1 MKSLSY
7 ILNPLRIK
15 GNKLPESLSIKG
27 VSQKADSVQSGQA
40 FFAIRGTQVDG
51 HTFIQKALDR
61 GAAVVVVDN
70 EEAFKKYPQTVWVDC
85 TRSQLAEA
93 ASAWFDH
100 PTEKF
105 SLVGVTGTNGKTTSS
120 YLLREIWENIGLK
133 TGMVGTVETLIGKE
147 KFTSTLTTPGALE
160 LQGIFSKM
168 VDAQVTHAV
177 MEVSSIALDQK
188 RVGGCHFKVGLFT
201 NFTQDHLD
209 YHGTFENYFEA
220 KLKLFRDF
228 GLPLAVLN
236 LDDEWVRRVLVQG
249 KAKQTLSF
257 SLSDPSADFYAEN
270 IHFSVSGTTAKI
282 KTPSGHFDYRSSLI
296 GAHNLA
302 NGLGALAT
310 IYGLGQDFP
319 HAVRALE
326 KAQGAPGRLERV
338 MQGEKYPSIFVDYA
352 HTDDALRR
360 VLEALRKLKNDKG
373 SGKIITVFGCGGDR
387 DKTKRPKMAEAASSL
402 SDITVVT
409 SDNPRTENPEKIIED
424 ICKGLNPGKSIH
436 CETLRKKAIEWAL
449 SQANPQDVVLVAGK
463 GHETYQIIGTT
474 QFPFDDRQVVRD
486 YYKS

>member
-1 MKSLSY
+1 MKTLSH

-15 GNKLPESLSIKG
+15 GNKLSDSLTIKG
-27 VSQKADSVQSGQA
+27 ISQKADLVQFGEA

-51 HTFIQKALDR
+51 HLFIQKALDS
-61 GAAVVVVDN
+61 GAAVVIVDN
-70 EEAFKKYPQTVWVDC
+70 EEAFQKYPRTVWVDC
-85 TRSQLAEA
+85 TRSQLAES
-93 ASAWFDH
+93 ASAWFNH
-100 PTEKF
+100 PTEKI

-120 YLLREIWENIGLK
+120 YLLREIWEKSGLK
-133 TGMVGTVETLIGKE
+133 TGMVGTVETLIGSE
-147 KFTSTLTTPGALE
+147 KFNSTLTTPGALE

-168 VDAQVTHAV
+168 VDSQITHAV

-188 RVGGCHFKVGLFT
+188 RVGGCHFKAGLFT

-220 KLKLFRDF
+220 KLKLFRDY
-228 GLPLAVLN
+228 GLPLAIIN
-236 LDDEWVRRVLVQG
+236 LDDEWVKRVLVQG

-257 SLSDPSADFYAEN
+257 SLGDPSADFFAEN
-270 IHFSVSGTTAKI
+270 IQFSVEGTSAQI
-282 KTPSGHFDYRSSLI
+282 KTPIGKFAYRSSLI

-302 NGLGALAT
+302 NGLGVLAT
-310 IYGLGQDFP
+310 IYGLGEDLP
-319 HAVRALE
+319 AAIKALE
-326 KAQGAPGRLERV
+326 KAHGAPGRLERV
-338 MQGEKYPSIFVDYA
+338 MFGEKYPSVFVDYA

-360 VLEALRKLKNDKG
+360 VLEALRKLKSDKSG
-373 SGKIITVFGCGGDR
+373 GKIITVFGCGGDR
-387 DKTKRPKMAEAASSL
+387 DKTKRPKMAQAASSL
-402 SDITVVT
+402 SDLTVVT
-409 SDNPRTENPEKIIED
+409 SDNPRTENPEKIIEE
-424 ICKGLNPGKSIH
+424 ICKGLIPGTITH

-449 SQANPQDVVLVAGK
+449 SRANQQDIVLIAGK